1 MKWIKTSG
9 IVGCIR
15 LRTETE
21 NLWQNFLDSIYKEIN
36 AASFHAW
43 FHDLIL
49 LNLDRYKHQ
58 IKIQVPME
66 IHKKILGDNYYSLI
80 EDTFFKLTGINFE
93 IEFLLEEEKNNTV
106 DNFQTEIL
114 EQVPKDIRDDIW
126 ETNLIKELN
135 FDNYM
140 VGDTN
145 RLAKVAGMAVA
156 EQPGKI
162 HNPLFIYGKSGLG
175 KTHLMHAIGNYIVEH
190 SNKKVLYTTSD
201 MFMNDYTGIANLDYK
216 GNTIEYANNFKSK
229 YRNVDVLIIDDIQY
243 LVGAEKTQQEF
254 FHTFN
259 SLHQANKQ
267 IIISSDRS
275 PDDLKILEERLR
287 SRFMWGLP
295 VDIYPPDFELRC
307 KIIQA
312 KIQNSSIAN
321 KLNTDVIEFIANSCQ
336 NDVRFLEGAINRLMA
351 YTAMVVPDHI
361 DLEFANE
368 ALKDFINKNIYS
380 ENSIEGIQ
388 KAVAD
393 YYHIT
398 INDLKGKKKSANIAY
413 PRQIGM
419 YLSRMLTEETFPRIG
434 LEFGGRDH
442 STVIHACDKI
452 EKDLKTNPTLINAM
466 KEIKNKI

>member
-1 MKWIKTSG
+1 ML
-9 IVGCIR
+9 V
-15 LRTETE
+15 E
-21 NLWQNFLDSIYKEIN
+21 NLWQNFLNNIQNEIN
-36 AASFHAW
+36 PASFHAW
-43 FHDLIL
+43 FNDLKLIK
-49 LNLDRYKHQ
+49 LDNDA
-58 IKIQVPME
+58 ITIQVPME

-80 EDTFFKLTGINFE
+80 EETLFKLSGINYDIKF
-93 IEFLLEEEKNNTV
+93 ILEEEKEIIVDNNSQTV
-106 DNFQTEIL
+106 D
-114 EQVPKDIRDDIW
+114 
-126 ETNLIKELN
+126 NLIKEEVWESNLIPSLN
-135 FDNYM
+135 FENFI

-175 KTHLMHAIGNYIVEH
+175 KTHLMHAIGNFITEH

-201 MFMNDYTGIANLDYK
+201 IFMNDYTGIANLEK
-216 GNTIEYANNFKSK
+216 GQNAIDYANNFKNK

-259 SLHQANKQ
+259 ALHQANKQ

-295 VDIYPPDFELRC
+295 VDIYPPDFDLRVRIIKQ
-307 KIIQA
+307 KIKNTSIGD
-312 KIQNSSIAN
+312 KIDEN
-321 KLNTDVIEFIANSCQ
+321 VIEFIANSCQ
-336 NDVRFLEGAINRLMA
+336 NDVRFLEGALNRLMA
-351 YTAMVVPDHI
+351 YTAMIVPDKV

-368 ALKDFINKNIYS
+368 ALKDFVNKNIYS
-380 ENSIEGIQ
+380 ENNIQNIQ

-393 YYHIT
+393 FYNIT
-398 INDLKGKKKSANIAY
+398 VDDLKGKKRSANIAY

-419 YLSRMLTEETFPRIG
+419 YLSRMLTDETFPRIG

-452 EKDLKTNPTLINAM
+452 ENDLKSNKKLELEIN
-466 KEIKNKI
+466 EIKNKI